1 MIGAMGIGVY
11 KDWNSCIDEWVNPLL
26 GKINKHNEE
35 LSIIYDHVYKI
46 YLESGNK
53 VMPVW
58 EKIDL
63 KALNNSIH

>member
-11 KDWNSCIDEWVNPLL
+11 KDWNSCIDEWVNQLL

-46 YLESGNK
+46 YLESRNK